1 MDSCLLADQINPS
14 VHLTCYDDVMKPR
27 SKSAAPLGASLIVL
41 SSLFYASYGIW
52 TTLMGNFFGG
62 YTASALRS
70 ALVLLMLVPLAIL
83 YRQFEPINWRHN
95 MQYLVG
101 LLLSATLIWGPLY
114 YAILQAGV
122 GVSLAINYAC
132 IVIGM
137 FFFGWLLAR
146 ERFTRNK
153 QLSAFLG
160 LIGLA
165 LIFYPSVSVIGWLA
179 LAAAAVSG
187 LSTAAHMVI
196 AKKMPYNA
204 TQSTVLIWMASLIA
218 NIPMAFLFGE
228 SMPSINLHVEWLYLV
243 IFAIASIA
251 ASWTFIK
258 GVKLIDAGAAGILGL
273 LEIVFGLIFGVLF
286 FSERPG
292 LIVLLGAAMVIIAAA
307 IPYIKD
313 YNARRGTLDG

>member
-1 MDSCLLADQINPS
+1 MG
-14 VHLTCYDDVMKPR
+14 MK
-27 SKSAAPLGASLIVL
+27 SKLKSTAPIGASLIVL

-70 ALVLLMLVPLAIL
+70 GLVLLILMPLAL
-83 YRQFEPINWRHN
+83 MYRQFGSINWRQN
-95 MQYLVG
+95 WRYLIG

-114 YAILQAGV
+114 YAILNAGV

-137 FFFGWLLAR
+137 FLFGWLFTG
-146 ERFTRNK
+146 ERFTKDKR
-153 QLSAFLG
+153 LSALLG
-160 LIGLA
+160 LIGLV
-165 LIFYPSVSVIGWLA
+165 LIFSPSISAIGWLA
-179 LAAAAVSG
+179 LGAATISG

-204 TQSTVLIWMASLIA
+204 TQSTVLVWTASVIA
-218 NIPMAFLFGE
+218 NIPMAFIFGE
-228 SMPSINLHVEWLYLV
+228 SMPMVGWHAEWLYLV
-243 IFAIASIA
+243 IFAIASVA
-251 ASWTFIK
+251 ASWMFIK

-273 LEIVFGLIFGVLF
+273 LEIVFGVLFGVLF
-286 FSERPG
+286 FNERPG
-292 LIVLLGAAMVIIAAA
+292 LIVLLGATVVIAAAA

-313 YNARRGTLDG
+313 YNAKQGTLEG